1 MGKANSKQNSEL
13 NTQNEKEE
21 EFQIIKNNIVYNIR
35 LFLEGRDTF
44 QKLKI
49 YISFVLNNV
58 FQIYE
63 ANLGKQI
70 WNTKNLQEI
79 YQNLSSIIKL
89 EQFEI
94 FCKNFNGHISLF
106 LTAEINSEKKTLILL
121 PSLSND
127 KDKLNE
133 LTKNYTN
140 LEREYIKLKQEL
152 KNNKNHSQSLDV
164 DEENNNYNNPNSNS
178 DNSDSFGNNFNS
190 DDDDNNIGINNMNNN
205 NDVNNPTTY
214 ENTDENHIL
223 LKINF
228 SIWCMLKL
236 NKITYKENELNAN
249 LNLAA
254 IGFGGGKI
262 ILINLDTLKI
272 YQEIKASSTVYSLAQ
287 FNFDNKYLI
296 CFLASGKMVIYILKE
311 ENKYEEFQV
320 LEKPDDLKSGEFNK
334 VITLSDGS
342 ISTAERGSVS
352 IWKPKEE
359 NGEKKFEFFKEIKTN
374 SDTCQLLEVNPKVFA
389 CAIYGPKVINIYKN
403 DGKEYPILGQI
414 KDAES
419 HGNNSNGMAKIND
432 EIFCSGGNDSYIYI
446 VSVNPVHLIQKLI
459 LNKESFSYIHFL
471 LNSGDG
477 FIFTSFTN
485 EIIQYKIITDEEG
498 KFIELQEFDV
508 IKDGLESKAI
518 ITTDKGKI
526 FYTQNIKN
534 GNQYGKYNFFLTNYK
549 Q

>member
-1 MGKANSKQNSEL
+1 MGKTNSKQNSAL
-13 NTQNEKEE
+13 KTQTEKEE

-35 LFLEGRDTF
+35 LFLDGRDTF

-63 ANLGKQI
+63 ANLEKQI
-70 WNTKNLQEI
+70 WNTKSFQEI
-79 YQNLSSIIKL
+79 YQSLSSIIKL

-94 FCKNFNGHISLF
+94 FHKNFNGHLSLV
-106 LTAEINSEKKTLILL
+106 LTAEINSEKKSLLLL

-127 KDKLNE
+127 KNKLNE
-133 LTKNYTN
+133 LTKSYTN

-152 KNNKNHSQSLDV
+152 KNNKNHSQSFDV
-164 DEENNNYNNPNSNS
+164 DEENNSGNSGNS
-178 DNSDSFGNNFNS
+178 DNSNEDDNYFGINIGNNNNNFN
-190 DDDDNNIGINNMNNN
+190 I
-205 NDVNNPTTY
+205 PTTY

-223 LKINF
+223 LKINY

-236 NKITYKENELNAN
+236 NRITYKENELDVN
-249 LNLAA
+249 LDLVA
-254 IGFGGGKI
+254 IGFASGKI

-272 YQEIKASSTVYSLAQ
+272 HQEIKTSATVYSLAQ
-287 FNFDNKYLI
+287 FSSDSKYLI
-296 CFLASGKMVIYILKE
+296 CSLSSGKMVIYVLKE

-320 LEKPDDLKSGEFNK
+320 LEKPDDLRSGEFNK

-359 NGEKKFEFFKEIKTN
+359 NGEKKFEFFKEIKTH
-374 SDTCQLLEVNPKVFA
+374 SDTCQLLEVNPQIFA
-389 CAIYGPKVINIYKN
+389 CAIYGSKLINVYKN

-414 KDAES
+414 KGAES

-432 EIFCSGGNDSYIYI
+432 EIFCSGGRDCFIYI
-446 VSVNPVHLIQKLI
+446 VSVNPVQLIQKLI
-459 LNKESFSYIHFL
+459 LNQESYNYIRFL
-471 LNSGDG
+471 NNSGDG
-477 FIFTSFTN
+477 FIFTSFSD

-498 KFIELQEFDV
+498 KFIELQEFDI
-508 IKDGLESKAI
+508 IKDSLDCKAI
-518 ITTDKGKI
+518 ITTDNGKI
-526 FYTQNIKN
+526 FYIQNLEN
-534 GNQYGKYNFFLTNYK
+534 GNNYGNYNFFLRDYK
-549 Q
+549 KSDLDE